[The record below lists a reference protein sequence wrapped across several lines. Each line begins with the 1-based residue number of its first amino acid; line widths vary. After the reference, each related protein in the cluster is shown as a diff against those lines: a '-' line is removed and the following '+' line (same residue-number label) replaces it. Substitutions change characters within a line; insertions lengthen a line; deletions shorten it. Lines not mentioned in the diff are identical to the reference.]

1 MVFIPSGNKD
11 VRAKIRIKSK
21 KAFTLQ
27 SKINRPVR
35 RLVTHDWR
43 MGGQAY

>member
-27 SKINRPVR
+27 SKNNKAI
-35 RLVTHDWR
+35 
-43 MGGQAY
+43 GQCTDAPTGYA